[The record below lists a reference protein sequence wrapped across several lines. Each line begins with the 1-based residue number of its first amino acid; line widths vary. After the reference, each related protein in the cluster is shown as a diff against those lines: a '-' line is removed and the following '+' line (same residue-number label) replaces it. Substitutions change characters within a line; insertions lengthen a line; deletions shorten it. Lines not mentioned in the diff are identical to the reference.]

1 MPGTAGDFI
10 EGSVNLMQIG
20 PRAYLAIAFLGVGLG
35 ACGSSSSTASHP
47 ATSGADGAKTQVAQI
62 EQNWVEFF
70 SPSSSATTK
79 ETLLQN
85 GKQFAPIIQSLFKSP
100 LAQGVSANVSSVK
113 LTSPTTATVTYT
125 VSVAGQPVLKNST
138 GTAVKSGSTWLVGDG
153 SFCQLLKL
161 QGSTPP
167 ACPKG

>member
-1 MPGTAGDFI
+1 
-10 EGSVNLMQIG
+10 MQIG

-35 ACGSSSSTASHP
+35 ACGSSSSTTTRPAASGDQS
-47 ATSGADGAKTQVAQI
+47 AQAQI
-62 EQNWVEFF
+62 QKNWVEFF

-85 GKQFAPIIQSLFKSP
+85 GKQFAPIIESLFKSP
-100 LAQGVSANVSSVK
+100 LAQGVSAKVSAVK

-138 GTAVKSGSTWLVGDG
+138 GTAVKSGNTWQVGDG

-161 QGSTPP
+161 EGSTPP
-167 ACPKG
+167 GCPKG